1 MQWFWIGLGG
11 ALGSILR
18 YFMQSRMQ
26 VAVGGIFPWGTL
38 SVNLIGSALI
48 GILCGWFLVTPFSHN
63 LRLFLMV
70 GILGGFTTFSSF
82 SLDILSLLREGHARI
97 VMVYVLASNIAGLG
111 LAFGGFLAARVLVS
125 RSVAGP

>member
-11 ALGSILR
+11 ALGSLLR
-18 YFMQSRMQ
+18 YFVQTRMQ
-26 VAVGGIFPWGTL
+26 VAVGGFFPWGTL
-38 SVNLIGSALI
+38 GVNLIGSALI
-48 GILCGWFLVTPFSHN
+48 GVIGGWFLIAPFSHN

-82 SLDILSLLREGHARI
+82 SLDILTLLREGHGRI
-97 VMVYVLASNIAGLG
+97 AMVYVLASNIAGLG
-111 LAFGGFLAARVLVS
+111 LACGGFLAARALVG